1 MTISRTFDLLDRY
14 ASHFNQNNVLNV
26 KEKGV
31 WKGYSA
37 TEYISLA
44 HSFAY
49 GLMELDY
56 RQGDKI
62 VTVSNNRPEWN
73 FVDMGMAM
81 LGVVHVPVFPSLS
94 IDEYLYIL
102 KHSDAKLII
111 VSDKSLYEKLATAGK
126 EVPGGIGIY
135 SFDKLEGVKNWKEI
149 VDLGNSK
156 KDKYL
161 EKLEDSKLKIREEDF
176 ATLIYTSGTTGVAK
190 GVMLSHKNL
199 VHNFLAASEVFGLGP
214 NDKYLSI
221 LPLCH
226 VGGRM
231 GNYQTQYS
239 GSSIY
244 YAENMGTI
252 AANMKEIKPQG
263 FDTVPRILEKIFDSV
278 IAKGNQLKG
287 IKKVLFFW
295 AVRLGLRY
303 ELPED
308 SGWFYKKKLAL
319 ADKLIFSKWREALGG
334 NIQMAGC
341 GGASLQSRLERVFW
355 ASGIQII
362 NMYGLT
368 ETSPVITINRRSKPN
383 LKLGS
388 VGTLIDG
395 VEMKIAEDGEIL
407 CKGHNVMLGYY
418 KDPELTAQVLDAN
431 GWFHTGDIGQILEG
445 KYLEITDRKKEIF
458 KLSSGKF
465 IAPQVIEG
473 KLKESAFIE
482 QSMVIGEQEKFA
494 SALIAPNFNYL
505 SDWCKKNGLPYDE
518 NDKIFAHPKVKDL
531 FNQEIKQINKKLNQH
546 ERISRHKLVPH
557 TWGPDSGELSPTLK
571 LRRKFILEKY
581 SDEIVKIYVKKAVV

>member
-1 MTISRTFDLLDRY
+1 MKVTRTFDILDRY
-14 ASHFNQNNVLNV
+14 AQKYNRGNVLNA

-37 TEYISLA
+37 EEYIHLSY
-44 HSFAY
+44 SFAY
-49 GLMELDY
+49 GLMSLGFQ
-56 RQGDKI
+56 QGDKI

-94 IDEYLYIL
+94 SEEYAYIL
-102 KHSDAKLII
+102 DHSDAKLAI
-111 VSDKSLYEKLATAGK
+111 VSNKNLFPKVLEAEKNLENK
-126 EVPGGIGIY
+126 LKIY
-135 SFDKLEGVKNWKEI
+135 SFDLIEGVENWNDIVALGIKYKKEFQKKLEGIKNNIGE
-149 VDLGNSK
+149 N
-156 KDKYL
+156 
-161 EKLEDSKLKIREEDF
+161 DF

-190 GVMLSHKNL
+190 GVMLSHKNM
-199 VHNFLAASEVFGLGP
+199 VQNFLAASEIFGLGP

-244 YAENMGTI
+244 YTENMGTI

-278 IAKGNQLKG
+278 IAKGKKLKG
-287 IKKVLFFW
+287 MKRKLFFW

-303 ELPED
+303 KTPDE
-308 SGWFYKKKLAL
+308 SSWFYKKQHAL

-341 GGASLQSRLERVFW
+341 GGASLQPRLERVFW
-355 ASGIQII
+355 ASGIKII

-368 ETSPVITINRRSKPN
+368 ETSPIITINRREKPL

-388 VGTLIDG
+388 VGALIDG
-395 VEMKIAEDGEIL
+395 VELKIADDGEIL

-418 KDPELTAQVLDAN
+418 KKEELTTQIFDEN
-431 GWFHTGDIGQILEG
+431 GWFCTGDIGQISEG
-445 KYLEITDRKKEIF
+445 KFLEITDRKKEIF

-465 IAPQVIEG
+465 VAPQIIEG
-473 KLKESAFIE
+473 KLKESVFIE
-482 QSMVIGEQEKFA
+482 QTMVVGEQEKFA
-494 SALIAPNFNYL
+494 SALIVPDFNYL
-505 SDWCKKNGLPYDE
+505 TLWCKE
-518 NDKIFAHPKVKDL
+518 NNLSFEGKENLILNEKVIDI
-531 FNQEIKQINKKLNQH
+531 FNQEVKKINKKLSHYELVLRYQ
-546 ERISRHKLVPH
+546 LVPH
-557 TWGPDSGELSPTLK
+557 IWSPESGELSPTLK
-571 LRRKFILEKY
+571 LRRKFIAEKY
-581 SDEIVKIYVKKAVV
+581 ATEIVKIYQNKR